1 MPEEYSC
8 REKILSEEYQDYIIG
23 RIGTFWDEI
32 INSESCMIPL
42 KYFYRILYANR
53 DEVGGRELYQIP
65 YPSVPKCFT
74 LLDTEVLQQTGIAQ
88 VQTIPGLELYGEN
101 VIIGFID
108 TGINYKQSIFRKL
121 DGSTRIAGI
130 WDQSL
135 QTGTPPMD
143 FAYGSEYT
151 REDINEALRNENPE
165 QLVPTRDENGHGT
178 FVASIACGN
187 GIPEEEFAGVAPE
200 AEIAVVKLKGAKQY
214 LRDYYSIAENVVCYQ
229 ENDIMT
235 ALTYLDQ
242 LAQREGKS
250 LIVCMAL
257 GTSMGGHDGDL
268 PLSGYLELMGGMPRR
283 ALVTGTGNEADK
295 RHHYMQNINNEGR
308 RVEFNVGREVKG
320 FVMELWTELP
330 NIFTVTITSPSGETS
345 LPIPLREGSGNYEF
359 LFEETRIFVN
369 YRILVEGTSAQVVFI
384 KLEEPAEGIWRL
396 NITPVFVGD
405 GEYHIWLPM
414 SEFLTGE
421 VFFLE
426 SNPDYT
432 ITGPGNVRSVA
443 CTAYYDGDNNSL
455 AVSSG
460 RGYTRTNQIKPDFAA
475 PGVNVLGANLRG
487 QLVRRSGSSIAVA
500 VVAGAEALLME
511 WADQRGE
518 TPDSL
523 QIKNL
528 LILGAERE
536 RTQTYPN
543 RGWGYGRLNLYQ
555 TFENIRQI

>member
-1 MPEEYSC
+1 MPE
-8 REKILSEEYQDYIIG
+8 KIISEEYQDYIIG

-32 INSESCMIPL
+32 IRPESCVLPL
-42 KYFYRILYANR
+42 KYFYKVLYANN
-53 DEVGGRELYQIP
+53 EEIGGKELYQIP
-65 YPSVPKCFT
+65 YPSVPKCYT
-74 LLDTEVLQQTGIAQ
+74 LLDTEVIQETGISP

-101 VIIGFID
+101 IIVGFID
-108 TGINYKQSIFRKL
+108 TGIDYKQSIFRRL
-121 DGSTRIAGI
+121 DGSTRIAAI

-135 QTGTPPMD
+135 QEGTPPED
-143 FAYGSEYT
+143 FPYGSEYK
-151 REDINEALRNENPE
+151 REAIDEALRSENPE
-165 QLVPTRDENGHGT
+165 QFVPTKDENGHGT
-178 FVASIACGN
+178 FIASVACGN
-187 GIPEEEFAGVAPE
+187 GIPEEGFAGVAPE
-200 AEIAVVKLKGAKQY
+200 ADIAVVKLKGAKKY
-214 LRDYYSIAENVVCYQ
+214 LRNYYEIAEDAVCYQ

-242 LAQREGKS
+242 LAQKEGKA
-250 LIVCMAL
+250 LVVCLAL

-268 PLSGYLELMGGMPRR
+268 PLSGYMELMGEMANR
-283 ALVTGTGNEADK
+283 AFVTGAGNEADK
-295 RHHYMQNINNEGR
+295 RHHYMGSVTDGNTN
-308 RVEFNVGREVKG
+308 VEFNVGRDVRG

-330 NIFTVTITSPSGETS
+330 NVFTVSVTSPSGETS
-345 LPIPLREGSGNYEF
+345 LLISVREGSGRYEF
-359 LFEETRIFVN
+359 LFEETTLFVN
-369 YRILVEGTSAQVVFI
+369 YRILVEGTSAQVVFM
-384 KLEEPAEGIWRL
+384 KFEMPAEGIWRL

-414 SEFLTGE
+414 SEFLSGE

-443 CTAYYDGDNNSL
+443 CTAYYDGANNSL

-511 WADQRGE
+511 WAGRRDE

-528 LILGAERE
+528 LILGADRE
-536 RTQTYPN
+536 RTQSYPN

>member
-1 MPEEYSC
+1 MPEEISC
-8 REKILSEEYQDYIIG
+8 RDRIVSEEYQDYIIG
-23 RIGTFWDEI
+23 RIGTFWDDI
-32 INSESCMIPL
+32 IQPESCILPL
-42 KYFYRILYANR
+42 KYFYRILYASR
-53 DEVGGRELYQIP
+53 EEVGNRELYQIP
-65 YPSVPKCFT
+65 YPSVPKCYT

-101 VIIGFID
+101 VIIGFVD
-108 TGINYKQSIFRKL
+108 TGIDYKQSIFRRL
-121 DGSTRIAGI
+121 DGSTRVVGI
-130 WDQSL
+130 WDQTL
-135 QTGTPPMD
+135 QEGTPPEP
-143 FAYGSEYT
+143 FGYGSEYT
-151 REDINEALRNENPE
+151 KDMINEALQNENPE
-165 QLVPTRDENGHGT
+165 SIVPSSDENGHGT
-178 FVASIACGN
+178 FLASIACGS
-187 GIPEEEFAGVAPE
+187 GIPEEGFAGVAPE
-200 AEIAVVKLKGAKQY
+200 ADIAVVKLKQAKQY
-214 LRDYYSIAENVVCYQ
+214 LRDYYEIDENAVCYQ

-242 LAQREGKS
+242 LAQKEEKS
-250 LIVCMAL
+250 MIVCMAL

-268 PLSGYLELMGGMPRR
+268 PLSGYMELMGGMESR
-283 ALVTGTGNEADK
+283 ALVTGVGNEADE
-295 RHHYMQNINNEGR
+295 RHHYMQNINNGNQN
-308 RVEFNVGREVKG
+308 VEFNVGSGVRG

-330 NIFTVTITSPSGETS
+330 NIFTVTVTSPSGETS
-345 LPIPLREGSGNYEF
+345 KSIPLREENGSYEF
-359 LFEETRIFVN
+359 LFEETKLFLN
-369 YRILVEGTSAQVVFI
+369 YRILVEGTSAQVIFI
-384 KLEEPAEGIWRL
+384 KFESPAEGIWRL
-396 NITPVFVGD
+396 NISPVFVGD
-405 GEYHIWLPM
+405 GEYHIWLPVK
-414 SEFLTGE
+414 EFLTGE

-443 CTAYYDGDNNSL
+443 CAAYYDGANNSL

-500 VVAGAEALLME
+500 VTAGAEALLME

-555 TFENIRQI
+555 SFENIRQI